1 MSAAAFSATYADWK
15 LVKSRKVVQIVL
27 EVPMEASDAAYQL
40 LGGMPN
46 PAAETWV
53 GVAKLANKPEAE
65 PDQKGRRRWSD
76 LSVGEQAGIRCNEA
90 DFQRFVDANNASE
103 AAAALRERFNVASR
117 KDIPRDRWE
126 EFETEYQ
133 LWQRASR

>member
-1 MSAAAFSATYADWK
+1 MPAAAFHASYADWK

-46 PAAETWV
+46 PAAEIWV
-53 GVAKLANKPEAE
+53 GVARLAKQPDTEPE
-65 PDQKGRRRWSD
+65 QKERRRWSD

-103 AAAALRERFNVASR
+103 AAATLRERFNVASR
-117 KDIPRDRWE
+117 KDIRRDRWE

-133 LWQRASR
+133 LWQRASL